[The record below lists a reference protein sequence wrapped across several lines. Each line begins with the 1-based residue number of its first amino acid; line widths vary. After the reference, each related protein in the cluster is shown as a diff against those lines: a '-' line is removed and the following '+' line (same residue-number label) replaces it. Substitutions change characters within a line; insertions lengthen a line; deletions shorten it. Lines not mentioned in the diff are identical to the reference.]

1 MVLRPKQNDTGGSM
15 VNIHLKQLL
24 EQSSISQAELARG
37 TGIRP
42 STICDLCNNNV
53 SFLKLEH
60 LEKIC
65 RFLHIQISDLVE
77 ILNE

>member
-1 MVLRPKQNDTGGSM
+1 MVLRSKQNNTGGSM
-15 VNIHLKQLL
+15 VNIYLKRLL
-24 EQSSISQAELARG
+24 EQSNISQAELARR

-60 LEKIC
+60 IEKMQFFAYTNF
-65 RFLHIQISDLVE
+65 RLG
-77 ILNE
+77 